1 MQRNRFD
8 RAAKDILRVSLE
20 PDGAFESDAEVSPD
34 TQRTDVWFTPDPAR
48 PATRSDLGLLGR
60 MTASACMLEPF
71 HSTPGEDEVS
81 ECVRKV
87 LGFRHT
93 LASRKPAPPLPRMW
107 IIASGRPNS
116 ALDGF
121 AFVPVEGWPVGV
133 YRAPRLLFA
142 GLVVASELPRAR
154 DTLLLR
160 LMGSGVCL
168 REALAD
174 LAAMPAETRERAI
187 AGPVLLRCRIEI
199 AKEPAG
205 RTSEDEEFMMN
216 TEDAYE
222 TWMRETRE
230 EGLKQGL
237 ERGAAEA
244 IAATL
249 VMIYEIHFGSMPA
262 EVRAVVEATGDRA
275 TLLSWVRLVETGTAE
290 AFAAAVLAA
299 RAG

>member
-8 RAAKDILRVSLE
+8 RAAKDMLRVSLE

-34 TQRTDVWFTPDPAR
+34 TQRADVWFTPDPAR
-48 PATRSDLGLLGR
+48 PATRADLGLLGR

-71 HSTPGEDEVS
+71 HATPGEDEVS

-93 LASRKPAPPLPRMW
+93 LASRKPAPALPRMW
-107 IIASGRPNS
+107 IISSGRPNS

-121 AFVPVEGWPVGV
+121 AFVPVESWPVGV

-142 GLVVASELPRAR
+142 GLVVTSELPRAR

-168 REALAD
+168 REALGE

-187 AGPVLLRCRIEI
+187 AEPVLLRCRIEI
-199 AKEPAG
+199 AKVPAG
-205 RTSEDEEFMMN
+205 RTSEEEDFMMS
-216 TEDAYE
+216 TQEIYE
-222 TWMRETRE
+222 AWKRETRE
-230 EGLKQGL
+230 EGVKQ
-237 ERGAAEA
+237 GAAEA

-249 VMIYEIHFGSMPA
+249 VMIYEIHFGSMPP
-262 EVRAVVEATGDRA
+262 EVRAVVEATDDRA

-290 AFAAAVLAA
+290 AFAATVLAA